1 MTPARCRKVKGRGDE
16 PQTEAPVN
24 GGRNYNGPKVTVEFA
39 ALVKSGYMLEHPS
52 ISQYLSDNSGDNLRS
67 ADNQQERLVRIGWIL
82 GFVDGEGC
90 FSIGFVRQPGR
101 TDRQGY
107 RTGYQ
112 VSHEFAVTQGAR
124 SVECLQELREFFGV
138 GQVLVNQR
146 WDNHTEHLYR
156 YVVRRRTDLLET
168 VIPFFQRFHL
178 RSSKR
183 HDFEKFVQCVNLV
196 VAGRHLTRDGL
207 IEIAEI
213 AETMNRRKSRTE
225 LIGILR
231 DHTPDTRDIG

>member
-1 MTPARCRKVKGRGDE
+1 
-16 PQTEAPVN
+16 
-24 GGRNYNGPKVTVEFA
+24 
-39 ALVKSGYMLEHPS
+39 MLEPPS
-52 ISQYLSDNSGDNLRS
+52 ISQYFGPGQSDNLWS

-101 TDRQGY
+101 TDRHGY
-107 RTGYQ
+107 KTGYQ

-124 SVECLQELREFFGV
+124 SVTCLRELREFFGV

-146 WDNHTEHLYR
+146 SDNHTEHLYR
-156 YVVRRRTDLLET
+156 YVVRKRADLLET
-168 VIPFFQRFHL
+168 VIPFFRQYPL

-183 HDFEKFVQCVNLV
+183 NDVSKFVQCVNM
-196 VAGRHLTRDGL
+196 VAEGRHLAREGL
-207 IEIAEI
+207 IEIAQI
-213 AETMNRRKSRTE
+213 AETMNRKKSRTE

-231 DHTPDTRDIG
+231 DYTPDTRDIG

>member
-1 MTPARCRKVKGRGDE
+1 M
-16 PQTEAPVN
+16 
-24 GGRNYNGPKVTVEFA
+24 NGPKVTSKIA

-52 ISQYLSDNSGDNLRS
+52 ISQYLRPNEGDNLWS

-90 FSIGFVRQPGR
+90 FSIGFVHQPGR

-107 RTGYQ
+107 KTGYQ
-112 VSHEFAVTQGAR
+112 VSHEFAVTQGAK
-124 SVECLQELREFFGV
+124 SVDCLHEIREFFGV
-138 GQVLVNQR
+138 GQVLINQR
-146 WDNHTEHLYR
+146 FDNHTEYLYR
-156 YVVRRRTDLLET
+156 YVVRKRTDLLER
-168 VIPFFQRFHL
+168 VIPFFQQYPL

-183 HDFEKFVQCVNLV
+183 DDSLKFVQCVNLV
-196 VAGRHLTRDGL
+196 VEGRHFTRDGL
-207 IEIAEI
+207 IEIAQI

-231 DHTPDTRDIG
+231 DHTPDTLDTG

>member
-1 MTPARCRKVKGRGDE
+1 
-16 PQTEAPVN
+16 
-24 GGRNYNGPKVTVEFA
+24 
-39 ALVKSGYMLEHPS
+39 MLEPPS
-52 ISQYLSDNSGDNLRS
+52 ISQYFGPGQSNNLWS

-107 RTGYQ
+107 KTGYQ

-124 SVECLQELREFFGV
+124 SVTCLRELREFFGV

-146 WDNHTEHLYR
+146 SDNHTEHLYR
-156 YVVRRRTDLLET
+156 YVVRKRADLLET
-168 VIPFFQRFHL
+168 VIPFFRQYPL

-183 HDFEKFVQCVNLV
+183 DDFSKFVQCVNM
-196 VAGRHLTRDGL
+196 VAEGRHLTREGL
-207 IEIAEI
+207 IEIAQI
-213 AETMNRRKSRTE
+213 AETMNRKKSRTE

-231 DHTPDTRDIG
+231 DYTPDTRDIG

>member
-1 MTPARCRKVKGRGDE
+1 MSPE
-16 PQTEAPVN
+16 PKPRSMAA
-24 GGRNYNGPKVTVEFA
+24 VTITVLRWIA

-52 ISQYLSDNSGDNLRS
+52 ISQYFRANEGDNLWS

-107 RTGYQ
+107 KTGYQ
-112 VSHEFAVTQGAR
+112 VSHEFAVTQGAK
-124 SVECLQELREFFGV
+124 SVDCLHELHEFFGV
-138 GQVLVNQR
+138 GQVLINQR
-146 WDNHTEHLYR
+146 FDNHTEHLYR
-156 YVVRRRTDLLET
+156 YVVRKRTDLLET
-168 VIPFFQRFHL
+168 VIPFFQHFPL

-183 HDFEKFVQCVNLV
+183 DDFLKFVRCVNLV
-196 VAGRHLTRDGL
+196 VAGRHLIRDGL
-207 IEIAEI
+207 IEIAQI

-231 DHTPDTRDIG
+231 DHTPDARDIE

>member
-1 MTPARCRKVKGRGDE
+1 
-16 PQTEAPVN
+16 
-24 GGRNYNGPKVTVEFA
+24 
-39 ALVKSGYMLEHPS
+39 MLEHPS
-52 ISQYLSDNSGDNLRS
+52 ISQYFDASQSDNLWS
-67 ADNQQERLVRIGWIL
+67 AENQQERLVRIGWIL

-101 TDRQGY
+101 TDRRGY
-107 RTGYQ
+107 KTGYQ

-124 SVECLQELREFFGV
+124 SIECLHELSEFFGV
-138 GQVLVNQR
+138 GQVLVNR
-146 WDNHTEHLYR
+146 RTDNHTEHLYR
-156 YVVRRRTDLLET
+156 YVVRRRTHLLET
-168 VIPFFQRFHL
+168 VVPFFQQYPL

-183 HDFEKFVQCVNLV
+183 DDFMKFAHVVNM
-196 VAGRHLTRDGL
+196 VANGQHFTREGL

-231 DHTPDTRDIG
+231 DYTPDIRDIE

>member
-1 MTPARCRKVKGRGDE
+1 MSPE
-16 PQTEAPVN
+16 PKPRSMAA
-24 GGRNYNGPKVTVEFA
+24 VTITVLRWIA

-52 ISQYLSDNSGDNLRS
+52 ISQYLRHNEGDNLWS

-90 FSIGFVRQPGR
+90 FSIGFVHQPGR

-107 RTGYQ
+107 KTGYQ
-112 VSHEFAVTQGAR
+112 VSHEFAVTQGAK
-124 SVECLQELREFFGV
+124 SVDCLHELREFFGV
-138 GQVLVNQR
+138 GQVLINQR
-146 WDNHTEHLYR
+146 FDNHTEHLYR
-156 YVVRRRTDLLET
+156 YVVRKRADLLET
-168 VIPFFQRFHL
+168 VIPFFQQYQL

-183 HDFEKFVQCVNLV
+183 DDFLKFAQCVQLV
-196 VAGRHLTRDGL
+196 VQGRHLTRDGL
-207 IEIAEI
+207 IEIAQI

-231 DHTPDTRDIG
+231 DHTPDARDIE